1 MKHIIKTCGVT
12 CFLVVL
18 STIPVSAAERSHI
31 SIAGSSTVLPFA
43 IVVAE
48 EFRRRFPKHKTPVV
62 ESGGSSAGLKLFCAG
77 VGLNTI
83 DIANAS
89 RRMKD
94 KEVKACADNGVK
106 DIIEIVIGFDGIVFA
121 SASAK
126 GTGTGTAYQLTAQ
139 DIYLA
144 LGEKV
149 PSKDGTTLVDNPH
162 THWQQIRSD
171 LPNEPIRVFIPGVK
185 HGTRD
190 VFESKGM
197 VPGCK
202 AFEGAVEAYV
212 QEHGGKLKSQ
222 CKKVRKD
229 GVSVDIDG
237 DYTVTQSRILQDSG
251 SIGVFGFNFYYL
263 NQGKLRIATVD
274 GKTATFESIKDG
286 SWPISRP
293 LYFYV
298 KGAHLDK
305 VDGLRDYVSYFIS
318 EEMIGDEGLLVEEGL
333 IPQNEEDRQG
343 MAEAFSLR

>member
-1 MKHIIKTCGVT
+1 MTSICVATLTCV
-12 CFLVVL
+12 CFLAVV
-18 STIPVSAAERSHI
+18 PVAPASAAERSHI

-48 EFRRRFPKHKTPVV
+48 EFRRRFPQYKTPVV
-62 ESGGSSAGLKLFCAG
+62 ESGGSSAGLKLFCTG
-77 VGLNTI
+77 TGLDTI

-89 RRMKD
+89 RRIKD

-106 DIIEIVIGFDGIVFA
+106 DFAEIVIGFDGIVFA
-121 SASAK
+121 SAK
-126 GTGTGTAYQLTAQ
+126 GSTTYRLTSR

-149 PSKDGTTLVDNPH
+149 PSKDGTTLVDNPY
-162 THWQQIRSD
+162 THWSQIRSG
-171 LPNEPIRVFIPGVK
+171 LPNELIRAFIPGVK

-190 VFESKGM
+190 VFESKGL

-202 AFEGAVEAYV
+202 GFADSVEAYLKK
-212 QEHGGKLKSQ
+212 QGGGKLKKQ

-229 GVSVDIDG
+229 GRSVDIDG
-237 DYTVTQSRILQDSG
+237 DYTVTQSRILQDPG
-251 SIGVFGFNFYYL
+251 SVGVFGFNFYYL

-298 KGAHLDK
+298 KKAHLDK
-305 VDGLRDYVSYFIS
+305 VDGLKDYVEYFIS
-318 EEMIGDEGLLVEEGL
+318 DEMIGDEGLLVEHGL
-333 IPQNEEDRQG
+333 IPQNEEDREA
-343 MAEAFSLR
+343 MAEDFARH